1 MPGDFGRGN
10 DIEINWIVS
19 QGSADFRQKIRLNSG
34 SNKGT
39 RTLTH
44 HPSIAASSVIR
55 TALPLPGPPLR
66 NSAFPQEAYFEIKIS
81 YCHGDDYNW
90 SGKLKEGE
98 KTKLI
103 HENSNPTAHS
113 ETLVHVMI
121 NIHDISKIKELKSTS
136 KDDGKG
142 EAVILSVGLTAGGYI
157 PLMLPGTY
165 PGSIGFNSDG
175 SVYLDE
181 DWGKA
186 DKVIGCGF
194 GPRQKKVFFML
205 DSELVHVINC
215 KSEEFET
222 PLHPTIAANDD
233 VLVVVNFGQ
242 SAFAYG
248 PANGQRTPNPC
259 FIGPLVNS
267 PAALGSTAMK
277 LNLEY
282 AKVCV
287 EVLATY
293 ALPSII
299 VDLGNGNYV
308 DVVVELDWAPPC
320 CSSCVVFGHATNK
333 CKKQKVVFEDVVQDV
348 DVGPIVATPLVK
360 THVDTSSLV
369 DVTTLLV
376 DRPLASGLM
385 QTPKIRDLNFVDNSV
400 DNSVVVDIFGS
411 AGLCV
416 ESEGDKVVNFPYH
429 SDFLVLSSNK
439 FDALCDVV
447 EGRVHEEASRPERA
461 TAVGVADL
469 MEKL

>member
-1 MPGDFGRGN
+1 MVAR
-10 DIEINWIVS
+10 
-19 QGSADFRQKIRLNSG
+19 
-34 SNKGT
+34 
-39 RTLTH
+39 
-44 HPSIAASSVIR
+44 
-55 TALPLPGPPLR
+55 
-66 NSAFPQEAYFEIKIS
+66 
-81 YCHGDDYNW
+81 
-90 SGKLKEGE
+90 
-98 KTKLI
+98 
-103 HENSNPTAHS
+103 
-113 ETLVHVMI
+113 
-121 NIHDISKIKELKSTS
+121 
-136 KDDGKG
+136 
-142 EAVILSVGLTAGGYI
+142 
-157 PLMLPGTY
+157 
-165 PGSIGFNSDG
+165 
-175 SVYLDE
+175 
-181 DWGKA
+181 
-186 DKVIGCGF
+186 
-194 GPRQKKVFFML
+194 
-205 DSELVHVINC
+205 
-215 KSEEFET
+215 
-222 PLHPTIAANDD
+222 
-233 VLVVVNFGQ
+233 
-242 SAFAYG
+242 
-248 PANGQRTPNPC
+248 
-259 FIGPLVNS
+259 
-267 PAALGSTAMK
+267 STAMK